1 MFVKLGVVA
10 HTCKDRQKFK
20 DSQGYLHSERQVCQG
35 LQSKKKMVTEWMKK
49 SIFSSSKFTG
59 IRQEE
64 PQDRWLVL
72 AKWWCAR
79 F

>member
-35 LQSKKKMVTEWMKK
+35 LQSKKKMVIEWMKNP
-49 SIFSSSKFTG
+49 FFF
-59 IRQEE
+59 
-64 PQDRWLVL
+64 LL
-72 AKWWCAR
+72 
-79 F
+79 